1 MKDEFREQA
10 EPSSVQSN
18 DGGRRPRTSA
28 TGSQEPRN
36 GDAPEKKPASF
47 EPALHTVAAPAD
59 MAARREEARAI
70 LVRLLAMSVQGDQ
83 SKRAAA

>member
-10 EPSSVQSN
+10 DPSSVQSN

-36 GDAPEKKPASF
+36 GDAPKKEPTSF
-47 EPALHTVAAPAD
+47 EPTLHAVAPPAD

-70 LVRLLAMSVQGDQ
+70 LVRLLATSVQGVQ
-83 SKRAAA
+83 VKRAAA